1 MTRFKVQQWLVLS
14 LSVAFGGLL
23 LTGCSKEEAP
33 VVEEVAQ
40 IVKVV
45 TVGDATGQS
54 RVFTGQVR
62 ANKRVELAFQVS
74 GPLSQLSAEEGQ
86 QVKKGALLAQILPRD
101 FETALAAARANAVE
115 AEQQYL
121 RYKEL
126 YVRKQASKAQFDKVK
141 SQHDIAQSNLKKSQ
155 DVLADTSL
163 RAPFSGVVAKRFV
176 ENYTEVRAKDPIVS
190 LQDISKVEVLIS
202 VPERMAADVK
212 NDQKKQQV
220 VAEFVTAPGKQFPL
234 KLKEFATQADPQ
246 TQTYQVTMVM
256 DQPSSV
262 NILPG
267 MTATVRTLAPEKG
280 AADATLVLPTI
291 AVVGTPES
299 GSYVWVVDPQ
309 TNQVAKRE
317 VQTGNFIGN
326 DRIEALQGV
335 QTGETVAVSGVTQLR
350 EGMEIRPVAEVLY

>member
-212 NDQKKQQV
+212 NDQ
-220 VAEFVTAPGKQFPL
+220 
-234 KLKEFATQADPQ
+234 
-246 TQTYQVTMVM
+246 
-256 DQPSSV
+256 
-262 NILPG
+262 
-267 MTATVRTLAPEKG
+267 
-280 AADATLVLPTI
+280 
-291 AVVGTPES
+291 
-299 GSYVWVVDPQ
+299 
-309 TNQVAKRE
+309 
-317 VQTGNFIGN
+317 
-326 DRIEALQGV
+326 
-335 QTGETVAVSGVTQLR
+335 
-350 EGMEIRPVAEVLY
+350 